1 MPINTVDYSKSKQ
14 QKFFPKILKKK
25 GIYLGITLEK
35 LKKSNPNA
43 TPAPASE
50 FKIEYTET
58 SDSPEIVAYNYLFTK
73 TDDPRLY
80 SISISYRV
88 MESVQ
93 PLAES
98 LMGKPNYQ
106 GEWRKSEKD
115 IKEDFMMGAWTFGH
129 KLVYGATLE
138 GSEWEDGFQN

>member
-25 GIYLGITLEK
+25 GIYLGMTLEK
-35 LKKSNPNA
+35 LKKTNPKA
-43 TPAPASE
+43 TPAQASE

-58 SDSPEIVAYNYLFTK
+58 SNSPEVVAYTYLLTK
-73 TDDPRLY
+73 TENPQLY
-80 SISISYRV
+80 SIAIEYRL
-88 MESVQ
+88 MESVH
-93 PLAES
+93 PLAETI
-98 LMGKPNYQ
+98 LGKTNHQ
-106 GEWRKSEKD
+106 GEWRMSEKD

-138 GSEWEDGFQN
+138 GSEWEDGFQD